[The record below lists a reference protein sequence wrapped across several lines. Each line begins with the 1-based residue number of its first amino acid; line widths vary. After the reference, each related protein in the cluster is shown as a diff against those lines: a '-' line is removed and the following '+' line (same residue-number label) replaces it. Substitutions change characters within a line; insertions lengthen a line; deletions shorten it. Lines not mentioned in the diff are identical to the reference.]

1 LSEAPILTSV
11 VRRDRWIVAAAL
23 ALACALAWAWLYW
36 QARAMAPA
44 MASMPA
50 MTGMAPMSAAMAGP
64 PPLSLAYFANA
75 FVMWT
80 LMMVAMMLPSAAPM
94 ILLYA
99 RFAGSVRAQ
108 GGAIAPTLLFAG
120 VYLLA
125 WTGFSLIAAA
135 AQAGLAAAGA
145 ISATRLALGD
155 GRIAGVLLLAAG
167 AYQLTPLKRACLGQC
182 RSPLQ
187 FVMQNWRPGW
197 RGALTLGLRHA
208 AYCVGCCWALMAL
221 LFVGGVMSLAWVAI
235 LALIVL
241 AEKVAPLGKWGARTI
256 GALAGALGVAMIAG
270 LPFPLR

>member
-1 LSEAPILTSV
+1 MSEAPILTAV
-11 VRRDRWIVAAAL
+11 VRRDRWIVGAAL
-23 ALACALAWAWLYW
+23 GLACALAWAWLYW
-36 QARAMAPA
+36 QARAMAPSTPAMSGMGA
-44 MASMPA
+44 MAAMPA
-50 MTGMAPMSAAMAGP
+50 MGPAPM
-64 PPLSLAYFANA
+64 SLAYFANA

-99 RFAGSVRAQ
+99 RVA
-108 GGAIAPTLLFAG
+108 GGARAKGGALAPTLLFAG
-120 VYLLA
+120 VYLLVWA
-125 WTGFSLIAAA
+125 AFSLVAAA
-135 AQAGLAAAGA
+135 AQTGLAAAGA

-167 AYQLTPLKRACLGQC
+167 AYQLTPLKHACLGQC
-182 RSPLQ
+182 RAPLR
-187 FVMQNWRPGW
+187 FVMQHWRPGW
-197 RGALTLGLRHA
+197 RGALMLGLRHA

-241 AEKVAPLGKWGARTI
+241 AEKVAPLGQRGAWAI
-256 GALAGALGVAMIAG
+256 GAVAGVLGVAMIAG